1 MALACWA
8 VLKICFSLPD
18 GLLTASQEAW
28 LEPFHRTVYALY
40 QWSAIVAVCGFAH
53 RNLQFDSAKRRYLAQ
68 AVFPVYI
75 VHQTLIV
82 SMAHALKPVRLA
94 PGIEGILLIVLTFS
108 LSFGIFEIVR
118 RCAPLRPLFGLA
130 AAAPKA
136 VKAQARLAPA

>member
-1 MALACWA
+1 MW
-8 VLKICFSLPD
+8 P
-18 GLLTASQEAW
+18 T
-28 LEPFHRTVYALY
+28 
-40 QWSAIVAVCGFAH
+40 CGFTHWPSA

-130 AAAPKA
+130 AAPKA
-136 VKAQARLAPA
+136 AKAQAQLAPA